1 MISESKAR
9 RLRARIEQTSATLPD
24 EQALEVVELF
34 PVWSESGSYS
44 VDDRVSYDGI
54 LYRCLQ
60 THDAQVAW
68 TPVDAV
74 SLWARVLIPDPE
86 VIPEWVQPDST
97 NPYMQGDKVTHNGKT
112 WESAID
118 NNVWEPG
125 VYGWT
130 EIAGE

>member
-1 MISESKAR
+1 MISKSKAR
-9 RLRARIEQTSATLPD
+9 RLRLRIEQASASLPD

-34 PVWSESGSYS
+34 PVWSPSASYS

-60 THDAQVAW
+60 AHDGQAAW
-68 TPVDAV
+68 TPTDAP

-112 WESAID
+112 WESAVD

-130 EIAGE
+130 EIT